1 MYAFFRKSD
10 GRFLG
15 ARAVGED
22 GYRWQIVTLPAYRRI
37 QRNSIQRAF
46 FDDRK

>member
-1 MYAFFRKSD
+1 MDAFFRKSD

-22 GYRWQIVTLPAYRRI
+22 GYRWQILTLPASRRI
-37 QRNSIQRAF
+37 QGNSIQSAS
-46 FDDRK
+46 